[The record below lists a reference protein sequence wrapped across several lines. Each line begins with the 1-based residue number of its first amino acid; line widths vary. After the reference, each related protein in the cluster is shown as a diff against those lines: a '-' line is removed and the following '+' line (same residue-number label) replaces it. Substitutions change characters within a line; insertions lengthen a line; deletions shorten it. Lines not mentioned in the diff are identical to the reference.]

1 MDTEPRLQENVL
13 NINQEENFG
22 SAFLGQWGIFPL
34 FDSDTII
41 ASDLNNGLM
50 VMELSDTPCK
60 GITCSR

>member
-1 MDTEPRLQENVL
+1 
-13 NINQEENFG
+13 
-22 SAFLGQWGIFPL
+22 L